1 MLIKKPKLLR
11 CCHHACPS
19 PEGARGWWGS
29 PQGSQRSCG
38 QSPVPQLPAL
48 VLCSENWYGASH
60 PDSFSIAAFLTAPHL
75 VKKAVCFPLEIQ
87 SYCKEKHRCN
97 SSKHCSSITS
107 NCNIWDYCYK
117 VLKDLL
123 FKRKRAKN
131 PKEPFSP
138 KASTSHRPVGT
149 VLFVTSVSPHSS

>member
-11 CCHHACPS
+11 RCHHARPS
-19 PEGARGWWGS
+19 PEGARGWWS
-29 PQGSQRSCG
+29 S

-48 VLCSENWYGASH
+48 GLCSNSWYGPSQL
-60 PDSFSIAAFLTAPHL
+60 DSFSIAAFLTALQL
-75 VKKAVCFPLEIQ
+75 VKMGFCFPLETL
-87 SYCKEKHRCN
+87 SYCKEKPRC
-97 SSKHCSSITS
+97 SSLKHCGGITS

-117 VLKDLL
+117 VLKNPL

-131 PKEPFSP
+131 PKDCFSP

-149 VLFVTSVSPHSS
+149 VLFVTSMSPCSS